1 MNRLGEETSPYLR
14 QHADNP
20 VDWYPWNETALAR
33 ARDEDKPILL
43 SIGYSACHWCH
54 VMAHESFE
62 DSGTAEVM
70 NRHFVNIKVD
80 REERP
85 DLDKVYQ
92 LAHQLLTQ
100 RTGGWPLTVFLDPR
114 TLLPFFAGTYF
125 PRTPRFNLPGF
136 ADLLLRIDQ
145 AYRTQ
150 RIAVGEQ
157 GARLSEAMSRLQ
169 PTGVAAEGL
178 ADAKLLEKARDQLA
192 EGFDAAEGGFGT
204 APKFPMPSSIERLL
218 RHWAFSGFSSQGLG
232 NRDGDALDMA
242 MKTLTGIARGGI
254 YDHVGGGFCRY
265 ATDRQWQI
273 PHFEK
278 MLYDN
283 GSLLVVYADAL
294 AFGDDPLFEAAVRE
308 TADWVIRDMQ
318 HSEGGYFSALD
329 ADSEGEEGKYYL
341 WRRDAVKRLLVDDE
355 YLLVSTLYGLDKPAN
370 FEGKWNLSRR
380 DAWRS
385 VLARLGF
392 EPATGEGLLASAKS
406 KLLAERETRVPP
418 ARDDK
423 VLTAWNGLA
432 IRGMARAAVRLG
444 EPAWLESAQRAADF
458 IRENLWDGE
467 RLSATW
473 REGIA
478 KYAGYLDDYANM
490 LAGSL
495 ELLSAQWR
503 DVDAAFAKALADTM
517 IQKFYDSDGGGFFFT
532 AHDHEA
538 LIHRP
543 KPTLDESSPAGN
555 GTAACGLIAL
565 GHLFADTRYLD
576 AASGTLRALRG
587 AIEQYPAGHCTL
599 LSAVEANAYAP
610 EQIIVRGPVE
620 ALDAWLDIAREGYR
634 PWRHVY
640 GIPYECEQVP
650 DYLPRRADN
659 GGSRLTAFVCR
670 GLQCSPPIDSLD
682 EFRETVS

>member
-1 MNRLGEETSPYLR
+1 MNRLAEETSPYLR

-20 VDWYPWNETALAR
+20 VDWYPWNDAALAKAR
-33 ARDEDKPILL
+33 AEDKPILL

-62 DSGTAEVM
+62 DADTADVM

-92 LAHQLLTQ
+92 LAHQMLT
-100 RTGGWPLTVFLDPR
+100 RRMGGWPLTVFLDPE

-136 ADLLLRIDQ
+136 ADLLLRIEQ
-145 AYRTQ
+145 AYRT
-150 RIAVGEQ
+150 RREALAEQ
-157 GARLSEAMSRLQ
+157 GERLSEALSSLVPSSIEPQ
-169 PTGVAAEGL
+169 GI
-178 ADAKLLEKARDQLA
+178 ADAKLLQTARDELA
-192 EGFDAAEGGFGT
+192 GSFDRTEGGFGV
-204 APKFPMPSSIERLL
+204 APKFPMASSIERLL
-218 RHWAFSGFSSQGLG
+218 RQWAYTGRTGE
-232 NRDGDALDMA
+232 RDGDALDMA
-242 MKTLTGIARGGI
+242 MITLTKIARGGI
-254 YDHVGGGFCRY
+254 YDHIGGGFCRY
-265 ATDRQWQI
+265 ATDRQWEI

-283 GSLLVVYADAL
+283 GALLALYADAL
-294 AFGDDPLFEAAVRE
+294 ALGDDPLFEAAVRE
-308 TADWVIRDMQ
+308 TADWLMRDMQ
-318 HSEGGYFSALD
+318 HPEGGYFSALD

-341 WRRDAVKRLLVDDE
+341 WRRDAVKRLLTADE
-355 YLLVSTLYGLDKPAN
+355 YLLVETLYGLDKPAN
-370 FEGKWNLSRR
+370 FEGKWNFRRR

-385 VLARLGF
+385 VLDRLSL
-392 EPATGEGLLASAKS
+392 EPAAGEDLLASAKS
-406 KLLAERETRVPP
+406 KLLAERATRVPP

-444 EPAWLESAQRAADF
+444 EPAWLKSAQRAADF
-458 IRENLWDGE
+458 VRENLWDGE

-503 DVDAAFAKALADTM
+503 DVDAAFAKALADAM
-517 IQKFYDSDGGGFFFT
+517 IRQFYDVDDGGFFFT

-587 AIEQYPAGHCTL
+587 AVEQYPAGHCTL
-599 LSAVEANAYAP
+599 LSAVEADAYAP
-610 EQIIVRGPVE
+610 EQIIVRGPVD

-634 PWRHVY
+634 PWRQVY
-640 GIPYECEQVP
+640 GFPFECAEMP
-650 DYLPRRADN
+650 GYLLAADSDDRA
-659 GGSRLTAFVCR
+659 RPTAFVCR

-682 EFRETVS
+682 EFRKTVI